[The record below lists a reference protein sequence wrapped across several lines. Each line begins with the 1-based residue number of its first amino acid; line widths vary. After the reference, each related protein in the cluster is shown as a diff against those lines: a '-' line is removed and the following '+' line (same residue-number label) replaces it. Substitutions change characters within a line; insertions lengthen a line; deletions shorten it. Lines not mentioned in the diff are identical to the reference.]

1 MIVLVVL
8 FFTGLAGLLVVV
20 MGEKFQKIFIAIFRY
35 SLFAFQEFKRLLV
48 KFYADT
54 AHMSIDNLVVHG
66 VFAP

>member
-35 SLFAFQEFKRLLV
+35 SSFAFSKSKIFV

-54 AHMSIDNLVVHG
+54 ANMSIDNPVVHG
-66 VFAP
+66 VFSP